1 MPITG
6 LDLRA
11 ERRAA
16 DIRVTDLA
24 SHTDPHVSRQTL
36 HAWEKAAVLTVEQVE
51 LYRSALANAI
61 VASERRI
68 A

>member
-16 DIRVTDLA
+16 EITATDL
-24 SHTDPHVSRQTL
+24 SKRMGVSRQTV
-36 HAWEKAAVLTVEQVE
+36 HAIESRAVLTVEQVD
-51 LYRSALANAI
+51 LYRQALGDAI
-61 VASERRI
+61 EASRRKI

>member
-16 DIRVTDLA
+16 DITVKDVAARMGL
-24 SHTDPHVSRQTL
+24 SRQTV
-36 HAWEKAAVLTVEQVE
+36 HALENAAVLTVERVAQ
-51 LYRSALANAI
+51 YRAALSDAI
-61 VASERRI
+61 VASRRRV

>member
-11 ERRAA
+11 ERRQA
-16 DIRVTDLA
+16 DVTATEL
-24 SHTDPHVSRQTL
+24 SKRLGVSRQTV
-36 HAWEKAAVLTVEQVE
+36 HAIESRAVLTVEQVE
-51 LYRSALANAI
+51 SYRQALSDAI
-61 VASERRI
+61 EASRQKI